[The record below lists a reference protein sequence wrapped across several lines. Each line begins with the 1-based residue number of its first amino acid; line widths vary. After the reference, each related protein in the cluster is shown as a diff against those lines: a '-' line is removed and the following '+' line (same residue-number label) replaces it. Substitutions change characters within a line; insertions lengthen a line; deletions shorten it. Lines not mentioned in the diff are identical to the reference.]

1 MAEYLEQN
9 IEDVKNYVQK
19 NYTYRQIS
27 DILKQHFPEVS
38 RGFSERNIRLFCLKR
53 GIRKV
58 DNFEVDTIIQ
68 QSISEVLCA
77 VTDYHKQI
85 RIRIALGN
93 IAKAKELNIHNIITE
108 TEK

>member
-27 DILKQHFPEVS
+27 DIFKQHFPGVS
-38 RGFSERNIRLFCLKR
+38 RGFSERNIRLFCSKR
-53 GIRKV
+53 GIRKL

-77 VTDYHKQI
+77 VTDYFDYICI
-85 RIRIALGN
+85 RLALGN
-93 IAKAKELNIHNIITE
+93 IVKAKEFNIHN
-108 TEK
+108 

>member
-27 DILKQHFPEVS
+27 DIFKQHFPGVS
-38 RGFSERNIRLFCLKR
+38 RGFSERNIRLFCSKR
-53 GIRKV
+53 GIRKL

-77 VTDYHKQI
+77 VTDYF
-85 RIRIALGN
+85 
-93 IAKAKELNIHNIITE
+93 E
-108 TEK
+108 